1 MQRNKAVSHNEIE
14 HKNRGQ
20 SYSDYE
26 RLSKAEIKNLLR
38 TDAKVNRD
46 ALTQEEIHFLSGRI
60 CSILQ
65 KQPSFEN
72 AEMIYFYYPLGSE
85 ASLLPVAEQAL
96 SSGEKVA
103 CPRVCGDTMDFY
115 EIHTLT
121 EFEKGM
127 FGVMEPTG
135 IKQMKEANALVLVP
149 GLAFDL
155 KGGRMGYGKGYYD
168 RYLARYPRCYKIGI
182 CYERQIVPKVFCDP
196 HDISMDALVTDEK
209 FYELLAPK

>member
-96 SSGEKVA
+96 SSS
-103 CPRVCGDTMDFY
+103 Y
-115 EIHTLT
+115 EI
-121 EFEKGM
+121 
-127 FGVMEPTG
+127 
-135 IKQMKEANALVLVP
+135 
-149 GLAFDL
+149 
-155 KGGRMGYGKGYYD
+155 GRASCVSKSLRRYYGFL
-168 RYLARYPRCYKIGI
+168 R
-182 CYERQIVPKVFCDP
+182 DP
-196 HDISMDALVTDEK
+196 YID
-209 FYELLAPK
+209 